1 MIALRD
7 ATTRSTIRALKE
19 RIFSNF
25 SVPEILVS
33 DNARCFVSREFRHFC
48 FEMGVK
54 HITTSPYYPQP
65 SHAERFNKNL
75 RAALIAY
82 HKDAHDTW
90 DQQLVWLQLAF
101 NTAVHEST
109 RSTPFGVMF
118 PFRAGSPLLNLWRVN
133 ELLPERWTQA
143 QLQRKWTQVH
153 QNLCR
158 SRDKR
163 EGRYNKNRVPSP
175 FKVGDMVYYKYHALS
190 NAGRKIA
197 AKLMPR
203 YRGPFKIAKFL
214 TAVTVRLVDPNTDR
228 FITRAHVSLLKP
240 GNASQD

>member
-1 MIALRD
+1 M
-7 ATTRSTIRALKE
+7 
-19 RIFSNF
+19 
-25 SVPEILVS
+25 
-33 DNARCFVSREFRHFC
+33 
-48 FEMGVK
+48 K

-82 HKDAHDTW
+82 HSGAHETW
-90 DQQLVWLQLAF
+90 DLQLGWLQLAF
-101 NTAVHEST
+101 NTAEHEAT

-118 PFRAGSPLLNLWRVN
+118 PFRAGSPLLNMWKVN
-133 ELLPERWTQA
+133 DLLPEKWTRS
-143 QLQRKWTQVH
+143 QLQKKWTQVQ
-153 QNLCR
+153 QNLR
-158 SRDKR
+158 KSRER
-163 EGRYNKNRVPSP
+163 MEGRYNKSRVPSP
-175 FKVGDMVYYKYHALS
+175 FKVGDLVYYKNHPLS

-214 TAVTVRLVDPNTDR
+214 TPVTVKLVDPTTGR

-240 GNASQD
+240 RTPRQD